1 MTKYL
6 IRFSHTPIENL
17 RCILNSGNMSRII
30 GEGSTVLNR
39 YVCFLRT
46 ALCILTWTSA
56 GYVTHTFAQTP
67 TDWQSGAYAYSAQ
80 NASLYTVLQDF
91 ASSHGVTLRISNL
104 PEGTVN
110 GRLRSDSAVTFLDR
124 LSLEYRFQWFVYND
138 TLYISPQSAQV
149 SKRIRISSDAAPDL
163 KQALEGVG
171 LIEPKFG
178 WGELPDDGVVLVTGP
193 PDYISL
199 INEFSEQDKDL
210 KKNKEMMVF
219 PLHYAS
225 VADREIKYRDQSLLV
240 PGVATI
246 LNELLGRKNNRTA
259 EGIKAGKSTS
269 QGRAGS
275 MLDNQSDELL
285 SQLVQGQSSFHQND
299 ESSENSALNPLV
311 SADIRNNA
319 LLVRDDPGR
328 REQYKALISQIDIP
342 QKLVEIDAL
351 IIDVDRRALSTLSA
365 NLGATFGNVTAGS
378 SILQGSSTLF
388 VTDYSRFFA
397 QVQALEGKG
406 NASIVANPSVLTLE
420 NQPAVI
426 DFSDTAYITATG
438 ERVVQIEPV
447 TAGTSLQVVPRAI
460 GKGSKGTVQLLVDVE
475 DGKVD
480 RGDEGEAT
488 GAQRATVST
497 QALVQ
502 QSGSLVMGGFHS
514 RETGD
519 VKRRIPILG
528 SIPFIGPFFSYSR
541 HETSQRERLF
551 IITPHLVGDQVD
563 PTRYI
568 GDEYRSQLS
577 DAMGEVQRRQKYSS
591 MKGDV
596 ESAMRDLAENKIPS
610 GFRTGGEGLSLS
622 QLCNGVAGMTYD
634 LSKSQ
639 WFSNRSMQIT
649 VGVLKNV
656 SDKPLRFDESVC
668 RDDSVLAV
676 AVWPV
681 TFLQPGQAAEVYVA
695 YQNSGEARRSRSSL
709 LSTSVSR

>member
-1 MTKYL
+1 M
-6 IRFSHTPIENL
+6 
-17 RCILNSGNMSRII
+17 
-30 GEGSTVLNR
+30 LNR
-39 YVCFLRT
+39 HVRILRT
-46 ALCILTWTSA
+46 TLYVLMGISA
-56 GYVTHTFAQTP
+56 SYIHHASAQAP
-67 TDWQSGAYAYSAQ
+67 ADWQNGAYAYSAQ
-80 NASLYTVLQDF
+80 STSLRTVLQDF
-91 ASSHGVTLRISNL
+91 ASSHGVTLRIGDL
-104 PEGTVN
+104 PDSIVT
-110 GRLRSDSAVTFLDR
+110 GRLRADSAVTFLDR
-124 LSLEYRFQWFVYND
+124 LSLQYRFQWFVYND

-149 SKRIRISSDAAPDL
+149 SKRIRVSSDAAPDL

-171 LIEPKFG
+171 LLEPKFG

-193 PDYISL
+193 PEYVSL
-199 INEFSEQDKDL
+199 INEFSQQDKDR
-210 KKNKEMMVF
+210 KQNKEMMVF

-225 VADREIKYRDQSLLV
+225 VADREIKYRDKTLLV

-259 EGIKAGKSTS
+259 GGIQVGKDTQRGATS
-269 QGRAGS
+269 ALG
-275 MLDNQSDELL
+275 DQSDEIL
-285 SQLVQGQSSFHQND
+285 SQLMQGQSSYRPND
-299 ESSENSALNPLV
+299 DFPESADLNPLV

-319 LLVRDDPGR
+319 LLVRDDPKR
-328 REQYKALISQIDIP
+328 REQYRALISQIDIP
-342 QKLVEIDAL
+342 QKLVEIDAM
-351 IIDVDRRALSTLSA
+351 IVDVDRRALSTLSA
-365 NLGATFGNVTAGS
+365 NLGSTFGNVTAGS
-378 SILQGSSTLF
+378 SMLEGGSTLF

-397 QVQALEGKG
+397 QIQALEGKG

-438 ERVVQIEPV
+438 ERVVDITPV

-460 GKGSKGTVQLLVDVE
+460 GNGSKGTVQLLVDVE

-528 SIPFIGPFFSYSR
+528 SIPFIGQLFSYSR

-568 GDEYRSQLS
+568 DDEYRSQLRDS
-577 DAMGEVQRRQKYSS
+577 MGEVQRRQKYTA

-596 ESAMRDLAENKIPS
+596 ENAMRDLAENKVPA
-610 GFRTGGEGLSLS
+610 GFRSGGEGLSLS
-622 QLCNGVAGMTYD
+622 QLCGLPAGITYD
-634 LSKSQ
+634 TSRSQ
-639 WFSNRSMQIT
+639 WYSNRGMQIT
-649 VGVLKNV
+649 VGVMTNV
-656 SDKPLRFDESVC
+656 TTRPLRFDESVC
-668 RDDSVLAV
+668 RDDGVLAV
-676 AVWPV
+676 AAWPV
-681 TFLQPGQAAEVYVA
+681 TLLQPGQSAEVYVA
-695 YQNSGEARRSRSSL
+695 YQTGGTGRQSRASL
-709 LSTSVSR
+709 LSSR

>member
-1 MTKYL
+1 MVSY
-6 IRFSHTPIENL
+6 FSVNG
-17 RCILNSGNMSRII
+17 R
-30 GEGSTVLNR
+30 GSNVLNV
-39 YVCFLRT
+39 YVRTLRT
-46 ALCILTWTSA
+46 ALCLLLGTAASYA
-56 GYVTHTFAQTP
+56 HLARAQAP
-67 TDWQSGAYAYSAQ
+67 ADWQNGAYAYSAQ
-80 NASLYTVLQDF
+80 NTSLKTVLQDF
-91 ASSHGVTLRISNL
+91 ASSHGVTLRIGDL
-104 PEGTVN
+104 PESAIN
-110 GRLRSDSAVTFLDR
+110 GRLRSESAVTFLDR

-138 TLYISPQSAQV
+138 TLYISPQSAQM
-149 SKRIRISSDAAPDL
+149 SKRIRISADAAPDL

-171 LIEPKFG
+171 LLELKFG

-193 PDYISL
+193 PEYISL
-199 INEFSEQDKDL
+199 INEFSEQDKDR
-210 KKNKEMMVF
+210 KQNKEMMVF

-225 VADREIKYRDQSLLV
+225 VADRQIKYRDKTLLV
-240 PGVATI
+240 PGVANI

-259 EGIKAGKSTS
+259 KGIQQDGSS
-269 QGRAGS
+269 QLSGGS
-275 MLDNQSDELL
+275 SALEDQSDSLF
-285 SQLVQGQSSFHQND
+285 SRFMQGQGAAHQND
-299 ESSENSALNPLV
+299 EFSDDAALNPLV

-319 LLVRDDPGR
+319 LLVRDDPKR
-328 REQYKALISQIDIP
+328 REQYRALISQIDIP

-351 IIDVDRRALSTLSA
+351 IVDVDRRALSSLGA

-438 ERVVQIEPV
+438 ERVVDIEPV

-460 GKGSKGTVQLLVDVE
+460 GNGSKGTVQLLVDVE

-488 GAQRATVST
+488 GAQRASVST

-519 VKRRIPILG
+519 VNRRIPILG
-528 SIPFIGPFFSYSR
+528 SIPFIGQFFSYSR

-568 GDEYRSQLS
+568 GDEYRSQLN
-577 DAMGEVQRRQKYSS
+577 DAMSEVQRRQKYTS

-596 ESAMRDLAENKIPS
+596 ESAMRDLAENKVPS
-610 GFRTGGEGLSLS
+610 SFRAGGEGLNLG
-622 QLCNGVAGMTYD
+622 QLCDSQAGIYWDT
-634 LSKSQ
+634 SRSQ
-639 WFSNRSMQIT
+639 WYSNRSMQIT
-649 VGVLKNV
+649 VGVMKNI
-656 SDKPLRFDESVC
+656 STKPLRFDESMC

-676 AVWPV
+676 AAWP
-681 TFLQPGQAAEVYVA
+681 TTLLQPGQSAEVYVA
-695 YQNSGEARRSRSSL
+695 YQTGGEARRSRSSL
-709 LSTSVSR
+709 LSVSRSGAN